1 MQNRSK
7 ILAIDPGL
15 SKWGWAV
22 VDCHNHVIVKG
33 INNSS
38 ELIAQVTKLYNKH
51 DFKSIILGNSTGSKA
66 FSEQIMSLPIELSVE
81 LVDESS
87 STLEARSLYF
97 EWNPPKGIWR
107 LIPITMQSPSENYD
121 DYTAIVLAKRY
132 WKKFNAK

>member
-1 MQNRSK
+1 
-7 ILAIDPGL
+7 
-15 SKWGWAV
+15 
-22 VDCHNHVIVKG
+22 
-33 INNSS
+33 
-38 ELIAQVTKLYNKH
+38 
-51 DFKSIILGNSTGSKA
+51 
-66 FSEQIMSLPIELSVE
+66 MSLPIELSVE